1 MILSADELNVLKDLR
16 EQAAKRN
23 CVVSHVGN
31 EFRVCRK
38 VNGKIVFVGKRNNL
52 NDLAKL
58 IKKV

>member
-1 MILSADELNVLKDLR
+1 MILSEKELQTLKDLR

-38 VNGKIVFVGKRNNL
+38 VGGNVVFVGKRNTL
-52 NDLAKL
+52 KDLEKL
-58 IKKV
+58 IKKI